1 MTAIADTHSVDPRTL
16 RRVVASSA
24 IGSAMEWYDF
34 FLYTAAGS
42 LLFNRLFFPELSPAV
57 GTIAAM
63 GTLAIGSF
71 SRPVGGLIFGHLG
84 DRLGRKAM
92 LVTTILIMGIATALI
107 GLLPTAGTI
116 GIAAPIILVLL
127 RFVQGVGAGGE
138 WGGSVLLVTEHT
150 PASRRGFFASM
161 TQSGIALGFL
171 AATGIFALLTGV
183 LGERQFQVWGWR
195 IPFLISIVLVV
206 VGLYIRLR
214 VGESPEFAELR
225 AQRREVRAPLV
236 QALRENPKGIV
247 VTVCARIAETGG
259 STLVQIALLVFGV
272 GILHLSPTVAL
283 LALAIGFAVD
293 MVTMVGFGWLSDR
306 IGRRPVFLVG
316 AGAMAVLAFPFV
328 WLVDTRVAV
337 LVVLSVV
344 LTYGIGHAGMIG
356 AEPSFFAE
364 MFPTGVRYSGLAIGH
379 EISGMITGVIPL
391 IVSAFVVVTGGASWP
406 LAALLIVMSLLGFV
420 AVLLASETHRVRKP
434 NVGEQAA
441 AKPA

>member
-1 MTAIADTHSVDPRTL
+1 MAAIADIHSVDPRTL

-92 LVTTILIMGIATALI
+92 LVATILIMGVATALI

-116 GIAAPIILVLL
+116 GVAAPVILVVL
-127 RFVQGVGAGGE
+127 RFAQGVGAGGE

-150 PASRRGFFASM
+150 PASRRGFVASM

-171 AATGIFALLTGV
+171 GATGIFALLSGV
-183 LGERQFQVWGWR
+183 LSQQQFQAWGWR
-195 IPFLISIVLVV
+195 IPFLVSLVLVV

-214 VGESPEFAELR
+214 VDESPEFAELR
-225 AQRREVRAPLV
+225 ARGREVRAPIV
-236 QALRENPKGIV
+236 QVLRRNLKDV
-247 VTVCARIAETGG
+247 LVTVGARIAETGG
-259 STLVQIALLVFGV
+259 STLVQIALLIFGV

-306 IGRRPVFLVG
+306 IGRRPVFLIG
-316 AGAMAVLAFPFV
+316 AGAMTLLAFPFV
-328 WLVDTRVAV
+328 WLVDTKATV

-391 IVSAFVVVTGGASWP
+391 AVSALVVVTGGASWP
-406 LAALLIVMSLLGFV
+406 LAVLLVFVSLIGLV
-420 AVLLASETHRVRKP
+420 AVLWAAETNRSSAPSVSEQTAP
-434 NVGEQAA
+434 
-441 AKPA
+441 KPA